1 MTAAADATA
10 DARYMAHAL
19 ALAAR
24 GRFNTTPNPSVGCVL
39 VRDGRVI
46 GEGFTQPPGGPHAE
60 IAALRDAASRAEPVA
75 GATAYVTLEP
85 CSHFGRTPPC
95 ADALIAAGLAR
106 VVSAMVDPNPQV
118 DGSGNSRLTAAGI
131 AVESGLLAEQA
142 EALNAGFMSRHRRG
156 RPWLQVKLAMSLDG
170 RTAMAS
176 GESKWI
182 TGVEARADVQ
192 RLRAAA
198 CAIVTGAGT
207 VLADDPELS
216 VRELADVSPPYRQP
230 LRVVLDRRARVS
242 MGARVFAGGP
252 AIWVAD
258 GRVAN
263 AAGATPRPG
272 NVDWLEGRAGAV
284 EQSPPLMAEQLNA
297 LLAEL
302 LRRDCN
308 TVLVEGGPTLAGS
321 FIAAGLCD
329 ELVIYMAPKLLGD
342 RARPLVNMNIDRMQD
357 AVGLQ
362 LKELTRLGDDVK
374 LVYHRPV

>member
-1 MTAAADATA
+1 M
-10 DARYMAHAL
+10 ARAL
-19 ALAAR
+19 ALAER
-24 GRFNTTPNPSVGCVL
+24 GVFNTTPNPSVGCVL

-60 IAALRDAASRAEPVA
+60 ISALNDARMRSESVS

-118 DGSGNSRLTAAGI
+118 GGRGNSRLQAAGI
-131 AVESGLLAEQA
+131 AVESGLMAAEA

-156 RPWLQVKLAMSLDG
+156 RPWVQVKLAMSLDG
-170 RTAMAS
+170 RTGMAS

-182 TGVEARADVQ
+182 TGPQARADVQ

-216 VRELADVSPPYRQP
+216 VRELVDAAPPYRQP
-230 LRVVLDRRARVS
+230 LRVVLDRRGRVS

-252 AIWVAD
+252 ALWIAD
-258 GRVAN
+258 GRVASS
-263 AAGATPRPG
+263 APRPA
-272 NVDWLEGRAGAV
+272 NVDWLECRPAG
-284 EQSPPLMAEQLNA
+284 EPPADRLEE

-308 TVLVEGGPTLAGS
+308 TVLVEAGPTLAGS
-321 FIAAGLCD
+321 FIDAGLCD

-342 RARPLVNMNIDRMQD
+342 RARPLVHLNIERMHD
-357 AVGLQ
+357 AVGLRLAQ
-362 LKELTRLGDDVK
+362 LTRIGDDVK
-374 LVYHRPV
+374 LIYYRST